1 MPFPKR
7 EFAVNKEDGEPCLPS
22 KGNAVLHYLRFL
34 DAIPLTH
41 HRRRVQLVSCIEH
54 RRLLL

>member
-1 MPFPKR
+1 MESRAYQVREMPF
-7 EFAVNKEDGEPCLPS
+7 
-22 KGNAVLHYLRFL
+22 YLRFL